1 MPRKFLGNKIEKN
14 VDAVRPSSLTLT
26 ADDLKYI
33 PSIPQ
38 DFEDEDDKVLRTSN
52 VGNRLSKRFGGT
64 LKLKKRLESVPEL
77 FLHDFKKRPRSQ
89 LEVIREKKFTDMQV
103 PKGPVCPQS
112 TILPLRERKKVKS
125 LPIQRKKVYVG
136 RRCQSLQ

>member
-33 PSIPQ
+33 PPIPQ

-52 VGNRLSKRFGGT
+52 GGNRLSKRFGGT

-125 LPIQRKKVYVG
+125 LPIQRKKFT
-136 RRCQSLQ
+136 

>member
-89 LEVIREKKFTDMQV
+89 LEVIREKK
-103 PKGPVCPQS
+103 
-112 TILPLRERKKVKS
+112 I
-125 LPIQRKKVYVG
+125 Y
-136 RRCQSLQ
+136 